1 MCLEL
6 IQHRLEYL
14 IYLECL
20 LYYIGTESNGRY
32 SPNEITEVSKS
43 IRTLTLTH
51 IIPLLVELLAN
62 NLLLLVILHTMPQ
75 THPTSTKQ
83 A

>member
-1 MCLEL
+1 MPCTYQYSLG
-6 IQHRLEYL
+6 YL

-20 LYYIGTESNGRY
+20 LYYICTESNGRY
-32 SPNEITEVSKS
+32 SPNEMTEVSKT

-51 IIPLLVELLAN
+51 IIPLLVELLTN
-62 NLLLLVILHTMPQ
+62 NLLLLIILHTMPQ